1 MRIFLAGIMQG
12 SHLALTL
19 HSQDYRPRLREL
31 LSRHL
36 PDAQIYDPF
45 ANHSNSIDYDDQLG
59 RQVFLDHNRLCR
71 EVDFV
76 LAFVPQASMGTAIE
90 MWEAHRAGRA
100 VIAISPLVHNWAVK
114 FLSDV
119 IYPDLPAFEAALADG
134 RIEAIIRRAIGSR

>member
-71 EVDFV
+71 EVDCV